1 MISAC
6 KWIVSPELDPY
17 RNIAQEK
24 YLTVH
29 SGEGTCVL
37 YLWRNRR
44 SVIIGRNQNPWEEC
58 RVPEMKE
65 DGVCLARRLSGGGA
79 VYHDPGNVNFSFLT
93 RKENF
98 DPGRQSEVILRG
110 MRKLGIPAERTGRN
124 DLTAE
129 GRKFSGNA
137 FYETGGCSCHHG
149 TIMLEVDTSA
159 MEKYLSVPAAKLRSR
174 GIHSV
179 RSRVINLK
187 EISPEI
193 SVPALREGL
202 LEAFQEVYG
211 MPAEPLEPD
220 SRAKAEIRREAE
232 HLASPEWLFPP
243 RIPFTAEI
251 SGRFPWG
258 GVRIGLWVRGDRV
271 QAAEC
276 ESDAM
281 DERLIREIQG
291 ALPGCLFD
299 GEAMAERVRIA
310 AEQCGEADGD
320 VFPRARIARDLIE
333 WILAQ
338 RW

>member
-1 MISAC
+1 MISTC
-6 KWIVSPELDPY
+6 NWIVSPGQDPY
-17 RNIAQEK
+17 RNIALEK

-29 SGEGTCVL
+29 SGEGACVL
-37 YLWRNRR
+37 YLWRNRP

-58 RVPEMKE
+58 RLSEMRE
-65 DGVCLARRLSGGGA
+65 DGVCLARRFSGGGA

-93 RKENF
+93 RKE
-98 DPGRQSEVILRG
+98 DSDIDRQSEVILRG
-110 MRKLGIPAERTGRN
+110 IRKLGVPAERTGRN

-149 TIMLEVDTSA
+149 TIMLEVDTEA

-174 GIHSV
+174 GISSV

-187 EISPEI
+187 EICPEI
-193 SVPALREGL
+193 SASALRDAM

-211 MPAEPLEPD
+211 IPAEPLEPG
-220 SRAKAEIRREAE
+220 SGAEAEIQREAE
-232 HLASPEWLFPP
+232 RLASPEWLFPP

-258 GVRIGLWVRGDRV
+258 GVRIGLCVRGDRV

-291 ALPGCLFD
+291 ALPGCLLD
-299 GEAMAERVRIA
+299 GNAMAERVRIA
-310 AEQCGEADGD
+310 AERCGESDGD
-320 VFPRARIARDLIE
+320 AFPRAWIAQDLSE
-333 WILAQ
+333 WILDQ